1 MTTRNAA
8 WVIAAGIGVCAAMV
22 GGCAENK
29 EAVVTEK
36 PRPVEK
42 PVTAEVTRSVP
53 VAPVPVTS
61 APVGGA
67 AAGMMAEERMRA
79 DPVAYLRTVAGKAS
93 GIQQYRVTFYRQE
106 RLGVVPTL
114 RKMEKIAASFRAEP
128 FSVYFKWEDADSE
141 YDQAAFILGQDD
153 DKVVLL
159 PRKGLL
165 GGPGTPG
172 KFDPQA
178 GVTFGKAR
186 NPITDFGVGRMME
199 RTLKRIDAAK
209 ADGGTVEYRGVQ
221 ETGQSKRPAHQFAM
235 TFPKS
240 DPYPNKSMDLFI
252 DTQTELPLG
261 VYMRLPN
268 GKLDAM
274 YLYENL
280 DTGVS
285 LTAADFEIAPPAKPP
300 GKSAKKKGES

>member
-1 MTTRNAA
+1 MT
-8 WVIAAGIGVCAAMV
+8 
-22 GGCAENK
+22 
-29 EAVVTEK
+29 
-36 PRPVEK
+36 
-42 PVTAEVTRSVP
+42 
-53 VAPVPVTS
+53 
-61 APVGGA
+61 
-67 AAGMMAEERMRA
+67 AEERMRA
-79 DPVAYLRTVAGKAS
+79 DPVGYLRKVANKAKGVS
-93 GIQQYRVTFYRQE
+93 QYRVTFYRQE

-114 RKMEKIAASFRAEP
+114 RKMEKIAATFKAEP
-128 FSVYFKWEDADSE
+128 FSVYFRWEDDDSE
-141 YDQAAFILGQDD
+141 YLQASFVRGQND
-153 DKVVLL
+153 DKVVIL

-199 RTLKRIDAAK
+199 RTLNRVESAN

-221 ETGQSKRPAHQFAM
+221 ETGQSKRPAHLFAM

-252 DTQTELPLG
+252 DTQTELPVG

-268 GKLDAM
+268 GKLDAV

-280 DTGVS
+280 DPGVS
-285 LTAADFEIAPPAKPP
+285 LTAADFEIIPPVKAT
-300 GKSAKKKGES
+300 GKASKKGES